1 MSSFATNFC
10 YKTSLSTAK
19 IQAKQVNFW
28 TVMASDNLVL
38 RGGNWYVRLS
48 VPVDVRPIL
57 NRREFIASLKT
68 GSKQEAQAL
77 KLPFLQSWRA
87 EITSAR
93 GIAAHST
100 EEQRE
105 QAYKASQAIEQY
117 LNKSISLS
125 ALGKAKEAN
134 ATSLNL
140 AKELDSFGLD
150 YEAFSLLFKKYRAR
164 EMGVADWVEFQKEL
178 TDILKTEVFQVI
190 NPTNPNEV
198 KKILKDPSEY
208 RSKSPLTLPRLNGF
222 EDYQRNTKGIVNKTV
237 DMQVSRLRKLKAW
250 LEENKA
256 DLTHENIERYL
267 DTLPFSVKTKK
278 QHLFAGNSFWKYALR
293 KDSQFKEQHKEQ
305 ANPFEKH
312 NFEENRGAKKNE
324 RKAFTVEDI
333 RRLYEASKN
342 QNLSDLIA
350 MGAYTGARIE
360 EICRLKIDDIVRED
374 GIDCFYIKD
383 GKTENAERIVPI
395 HKTLKP
401 IVKRLIKDSE
411 DQFLIPVSGR
421 NKYGNRSDSL
431 GKQFGRLKKSLGYG
445 PEFVFHSLRKSFITL
460 LQNNDVPGLTIA
472 SIVGHETG
480 TITFD
485 VYSAG
490 PNAKQKLKAISS
502 LKII

>member
-1 MSSFATNFC
+1 
-10 YKTSLSTAK
+10 
-19 IQAKQVNFW
+19 
-28 TVMASDNLVL
+28 MASNLIL

-48 VPVDVRPIL
+48 VPADARPIL

-68 GSKQEAQAL
+68 GSKQEAQTL
-77 KLPFLQSWRA
+77 KLPYLQAWKA
-87 EITSAR
+87 EIATAR
-93 GIAAHST
+93 SIAAHST

-125 ALGKAKEAN
+125 ALGKSKEAN
-134 ATSLNL
+134 ATSLSL
-140 AKELDSFGLD
+140 AKELGSFGLD
-150 YEAFSLLFKKYRAR
+150 YHAFSLLFKRYRAK

-178 TDILKTEVFQVI
+178 TDILKTEVFKSI
-190 NPTNPNEV
+190 NPTNQKEV
-198 KKILKDPSEY
+198 KRILKDPSEY
-208 RSKSPLTLPRLNGF
+208 RSKSPITLPRLKGF
-222 EDYQRNTKGIVNKTV
+222 EEYQRNTKGIVSKTV
-237 DMQVSRLRKLKAW
+237 DMQVSRLKKLKAW

-293 KDSQFKEQHKEQ
+293 KDSQFKERHKDQ

-312 NFEENRGAKKNE
+312 DFEENRGAKKNE
-324 RKAFTVEDI
+324 RRAFTIEDI
-333 RRLYEASKN
+333 RRLYEASNN
-342 QNLSDLIA
+342 QNLSDLI
-350 MGAYTGARIE
+350 MIGAYTGARIE

-374 GIDCFYIKD
+374 GIDCFYIRD

-395 HKTLKP
+395 HKDLKP
-401 IVKRLIKDSE
+401 IVKRLAKDSE
-411 DQFLIPVSGR
+411 DKFLIPVSGK

-445 PEFVFHSLRKSFITL
+445 SEFVFHSLRKSFITL
-460 LQNNDVPGLTIA
+460 LQNNDIPGLTIA

>member
-1 MSSFATNFC
+1 MP
-10 YKTSLSTAK
+10 
-19 IQAKQVNFW
+19 
-28 TVMASDNLVL
+28 SDNLVL

-48 VPVDVRPIL
+48 VPKDARPIL

-87 EITSAR
+87 EIAQAR

-105 QAYKASQAIEQY
+105 RAYKASQSIEQY

-125 ALGKAKEAN
+125 ALGKTKEAN
-134 ATSLNL
+134 SISLDL

-150 YEAFSLLFKKYRAR
+150 YDAFSLLFKRYRAK

-178 TDILKTEVFQVI
+178 TDILKAEVFKGI

-208 RSKSPLTLPRLNGF
+208 RSKSPLTLPRLKGF
-222 EDYQRNTKGIVNKTV
+222 EDYQRNTKGIVSKTV
-237 DMQVSRLRKLKAW
+237 DMQVSRLKKLKVW
-250 LEENKA
+250 LEENRA
-256 DLTHENIERYL
+256 DLTHDSIEKYL
-267 DTLPFSVKTKK
+267 DTLPFSTKTKK

-293 KDSQFKEQHKEQ
+293 KDSQFKERHKDQ

-312 NFEENRGAKKNE
+312 DFGENRGANKNE

-333 RRLYEASKN
+333 RRLYEASNN
-342 QNLSDLIA
+342 QNLSDLIII
-350 MGAYTGARIE
+350 GAYTGARIE
-360 EICRLKIDDIVRED
+360 EICQLKTGDILTSD
-374 GIDCFYIKD
+374 GVECFYIRD

-395 HKTLKP
+395 HKYLRP
-401 IVKRLIKDSE
+401 IVKRLIKDSQ
-411 DQFLIPVSGR
+411 DQFLIPVSGK

-431 GKQFGRLKKSLGYG
+431 GKQFGRLKKGLGFG
-445 PEFVFHSLRKSFITL
+445 SEFVFHSLRKSFITF
-460 LQNNDVPGLTIA
+460 LQNNDIPGLTIA

-502 LKII
+502 LKIF